1 MMIIGFFSSH
11 SKLAQ
16 IEVSSKIDFSNI
28 GPSFNENKLSLR
40 LEKDKI
46 NCILFRK
53 EGEIKIENL

>member
-46 NCILFRK
+46 NCILF
-53 EGEIKIENL
+53 